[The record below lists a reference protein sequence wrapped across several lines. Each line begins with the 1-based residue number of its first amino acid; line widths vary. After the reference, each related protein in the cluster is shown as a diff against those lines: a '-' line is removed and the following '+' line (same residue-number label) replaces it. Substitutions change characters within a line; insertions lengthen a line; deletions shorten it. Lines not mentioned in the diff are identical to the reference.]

1 MENLVGWF
9 RRNFLVPM
17 KKLESWEK
25 LNEAF
30 IDHCRSYAGHHIK
43 RHLKSVGDEFIE
55 DKEHLLI
62 LPGKPLD
69 TSETQQVKVH
79 SDSLVR
85 FDNSFYSVPAR
96 FVGEPV
102 TAKAFTIEV
111 FSAGECLSSHKRSF
125 TAGEVSYLKS

>member
-1 MENLVGWF
+1 M
-9 RRNFLVPM
+9 VP
-17 KKLESWEK
+17 KKFFSPNEKLESWEM

-102 TAKAFTIEV
+102 TVRAKALHRFARE
-111 FSAGECLSSHKRSF
+111 
-125 TAGEVSYLKS
+125 TA